1 LGRRFGDYNL
11 SGGEWQ
17 RLSVARALAKDA
29 PTVVFD
35 EPNVNMDARAEF
47 ELFTAL
53 RKMPRDKTSI
63 IISHRFATVRSA
75 DRIVVL
81 DEG

>member
-1 LGRRFGDYNL
+1 M
-11 SGGEWQ
+11 
-17 RLSVARALAKDA
+17 A
-29 PTVVFD
+29 
-35 EPNVNMDARAEF
+35 NMDARAEF

-53 RKMPRDKTSI
+53 RKVTAEKTSI

-81 DEG
+81 DEGQIAEVGSHDELMKLGKIYAGLYTIQQEALNG